1 MSSSQDQQP
10 AKNGPGLGLGYHDD
24 APIFD
29 LAEALQRRRERGLPE
44 RHPPLSAAQL
54 QRAPMP
60 VRVRIARSRQEKKEA
75 EEQEEAQ
82 RRAHHEASSQASTGH
97 YAAQED
103 RKPSGQDA
111 EGPEPPSRKMPRI
124 IVKHEGEET
133 VLGSAR
139 SAAEEP
145 SGETEK
151 SDPN

>member
-10 AKNGPGLGLGYHDD
+10 AKNGPGLGLGHHGD

-54 QRAPMP
+54 QRAPTS
-60 VRVRIARSRQEKKEA
+60 VRARIARSRQEREEA

-82 RRAHHEASSQASTGH
+82 RREASSQASTGH

-139 SAAEEP
+139 GAAEEP